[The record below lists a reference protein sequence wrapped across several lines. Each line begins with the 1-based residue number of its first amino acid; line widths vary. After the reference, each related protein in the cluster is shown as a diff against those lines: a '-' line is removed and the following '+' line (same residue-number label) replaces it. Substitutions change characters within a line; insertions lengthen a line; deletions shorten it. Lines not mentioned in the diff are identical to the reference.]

1 MTIKIGDDVTHD
13 GYPVGTLIEVRPCI
27 GNGESFGMVRIH
39 GHADA
44 ALCQIPMHELK
55 RDVRHTEAAL

>member
-1 MTIKIGDDVTHD
+1 MDDLKLGDDVTHN

-39 GHADA
+39 NHAEPNPIA
-44 ALCQIPMHELK
+44 MRELR